1 MNKTTQTRWTARLLA
16 LVLAFALT
24 APAMAAETA
33 STTLEETAQ
42 TAAEAAMTYGS
53 ASRISWAV
61 WQDGEILSGGT
72 KFDEA
77 HFPDSH
83 LLQLATIFN
92 NVYGIGSVSKIYTT
106 VAVMQ
111 LAEAGKIDLDK
122 PVTTYLPDF
131 KMADER
137 YKGITV
143 RMLLNHS
150 SGLMGSSMGS
160 GLLFDDPSTQ
170 AADELLDRLASQ
182 RLKADPGA
190 YSVYCNDGFTL
201 AELVV
206 EAVSGQDYME
216 YIRANILQP
225 AGLDHTSAPSEDMD
239 KVRVAPI
246 YNGDDTNSL
255 PMDCLGVV
263 GTGGLYATAED
274 VAAFGGALTG
284 ETLLKQASL
293 DAMAAPE
300 YAKGVWP
307 EGVDALAFGL
317 GWDNVEWYPFSQSG
331 VTALVKGGDTQY
343 YHAGL
348 VVIPEYHL
356 SAAVLTSGGVST
368 YNELAASAM
377 LLAVLEEQG
386 VEIDQTPITLP
397 DAKPAS
403 MPKEYMDYAGYYASL
418 YVYEISIARSG
429 KLTMHYQNL
438 GMPDQTFTYYSDGS
452 FRDETG
458 TASLRF
464 VKEDNG
470 QIYLHQQAFTLLP
483 GLSGLPTS
491 NYAAVKLPENKIDGG
506 LQAYWNDLN
515 VSVDMLP
522 VNERYSSQVYLALT
536 AAAAMAEAQAE
547 QSGGQEE
554 YVPGYIGNLQIVD
567 ENEAVYVTQIPGS
580 VGRDGN
586 DMTVSRDE
594 NGLLWLRQ
602 SNGMVYMESKGAPEL
617 SVGNGQSRCT
627 IQPNGYAR
635 WYRSGSAAG
644 KTMTVEVPADASFW
658 VYDGSFQLTASS
670 VVGKDTKAVL
680 PEDGYIVFAGDPGA
694 RFTLSFQ

>member
-42 TAAEAAMTYGS
+42 TAAEAAMTYG
-53 ASRISWAV
+53 AATQISWAV
-61 WQDGEILSGGT
+61 WQDGDIAVQGELAQNPADPEAQIDVSG
-72 KFDEA
+72 D
-77 HFPDSH
+77 
-83 LLQLATIFN
+83 L
-92 NVYGIGSVSKIYTT
+92 YGIGSVSKIYTT

-137 YKGITV
+137 YKDITV

-170 AADELLDRLASQ
+170 AADQLLDRLASQ

-216 YIRANILQP
+216 YVQAKILDP
-225 AGLDHTSAPSEDMD
+225 AELTGTHFPATVVAGPESAGA
-239 KVRVAPI
+239 VPI
-246 YNGDDTNSL
+246 YSGEDRL
-255 PMDCLGVV
+255 PVDCLGVV
-263 GTGGLYATAED
+263 GTGGIYATAAD
-274 VAAFGGALTG
+274 TAAFGGALTG
-284 ETLLKQASL
+284 EALLKQASL

-397 DAKPAS
+397 DARPAS

-418 YVYEISIARSG
+418 YVYEISIARNG

-491 NYAAVKLPENKIDGG
+491 NYAAVKLPENKIDDG

-567 ENEAVYVTQIPGS
+567 ENQAVYVTQIPGN

-644 KTMTVEVPADASFW
+644 KTMTVEVPADAGFW
-658 VYDGSFQLTASS
+658 VYDGSFHLTASS